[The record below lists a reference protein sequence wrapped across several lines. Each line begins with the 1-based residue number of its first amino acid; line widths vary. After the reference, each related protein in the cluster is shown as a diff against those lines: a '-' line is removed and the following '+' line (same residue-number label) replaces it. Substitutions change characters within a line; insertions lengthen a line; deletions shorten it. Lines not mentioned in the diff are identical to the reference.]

1 MEMELAILKHFQYI
15 ESVAAFIEGSGP
27 EPDLIASEDSAVAE
41 WLEDNPDQAITDQQT
56 RLYKALADAVA
67 AKKAGDADKANLL
80 LDQAYLLYS
89 QIERGLAVN
98 EENRQAEEG

>member
-27 EPDLIASEDSAVAE
+27 EPKLIASEDSAVAE

-56 RLYKALADAVA
+56 KLYKTLADAVA
-67 AKKAGDADKANLL
+67 AKKAGDLDKANQL
-80 LDQAYLLYS
+80 LDEAYLLYS
-89 QIERGLAVN
+89 QIERALVVN